1 MANGKLYLVPTP
13 IGNLQDMTLRSLEVL
28 KNVDII
34 AAEDTRQTLKLL
46 NHFEI
51 KKSLMSY
58 HKHNEMSKGEDIIDK
73 LKSGM
78 NVAIVTDAG
87 TPGISDPGSVIVR
100 KCIAEDIEFEVL
112 PGATAF
118 TTALVYS
125 GLDTTRF
132 EFRGFISRDTKER
145 REALEQIKQSTNTI
159 IIYESPYRVKS
170 TLDILLQ
177 ELGDRRIALC
187 RELTKLHEEIIRG
200 NIREV
205 IADIKDRNI
214 KGEFVIVIEGK
225 TQEQIDEE
233 NKEKWADIDVKQHL
247 MNLIE
252 EGLTKKEAIKVVSK
266 ERGLSKNEVYKVAID
281 I

>member
-1 MANGKLYLVPTP
+1 MESGKLYLVPTP
-13 IGNLQDMTLRSLEVL
+13 IGNLKDITLRALEVL
-28 KNVDII
+28 KNVDVI

-58 HKHNEMSKGEDIIDK
+58 HKHNEMSKGEEIISK
-73 LKSGM
+73 LKSGLDI
-78 NVAIVTDAG
+78 AIVTDAG
-87 TPGISDPGSVIVR
+87 TPGISDPGAIIVE
-100 KCIAEDIEFEVL
+100 KCIAENIEFEVL

-125 GLDTTRF
+125 GLDTNKF

-145 REALEQIKQSTNTI
+145 RETIEEMKNSRNTI

-170 TLDILLQ
+170 TLELLLK
-177 ELGDRRIALC
+177 ELGNREIALC

-200 NIREV
+200 SISEV
-205 IADIKDRNI
+205 INVVEDRNI
-214 KGEFVIVIEGK
+214 KGEFVIVISGK
-225 TQEQIDEE
+225 TQEQVDEE
-233 NKEKWADIDVKQHL
+233 KKEKWADIDVKQHL
-247 MNLIE
+247 INLIE
-252 EGLTKKEAIKVVSK
+252 EGLTKKEAIKAVSK